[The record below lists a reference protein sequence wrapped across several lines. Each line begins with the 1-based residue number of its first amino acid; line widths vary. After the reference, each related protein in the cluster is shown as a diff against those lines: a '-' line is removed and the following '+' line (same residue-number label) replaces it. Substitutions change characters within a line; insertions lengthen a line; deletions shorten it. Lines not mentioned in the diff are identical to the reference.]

1 MKLPF
6 AHLLAIV
13 LTAALVACTDDK
25 GNGADR
31 PIDLADN
38 AGLDAAAD
46 AAPTDVPPIADAD
59 ARPSVDCAAIGCGD
73 DVSFR
78 VPGFLTRFGEDAKII
93 DVTACRASSCGSA
106 RLQWLSENASRWDPV
121 DGGPAAVG
129 GSLLND
135 TLVVSF
141 SDDTQSPSLTPHQDQ
156 VSLSV
161 VTSAG
166 RPLIDFRGQVTTQVF
181 CPGGLGCGIC
191 ESVSVQLDQADGGQ
205 AIDANRPGL
214 CQ

>member
-1 MKLPF
+1 MKF
-6 AHLLAIV
+6 TA
-13 LTAALVACTDDK
+13 LTAALCLFVACEDDR
-25 GNGADR
+25 GST
-31 PIDLADN
+31 PDL
-38 AGLDAAAD
+38 GIPRMDAAGDTPMQD
-46 AAPTDVPPIADAD
+46 AHPG
-59 ARPSVDCAAIGCGD
+59 VDCAAIGCGD
-73 DVSFR
+73 DLSFR
-78 VPGFLTRFGEDAKII
+78 VPGFLTRFGEDAKIV

-106 RLQWLSENASRWDPV
+106 RLQWLSDQASRWDPV
-121 DGGPAAVG
+121 DGGLGSVG

-141 SDDTQSPSLTPHQDQ
+141 SDDTRSPGLTPHQDQ
-156 VSLSV
+156 VSLRV

-191 ESVSVQLDQADGGQ
+191 ESVTVQLDQADGGQ
-205 AIDANRPGL
+205 AVDANRPGV